1 MREEI
6 TFIRDFIV
14 LHYHANEHQE
24 APFWTAMANL
34 DIPDTL
40 AHRIEL
46 FRETG
51 RVFQAQGD
59 VFGEN
64 SWTQVMLGQGIM
76 PKRYHHI
83 VDMMSE
89 PELRDFMS
97 RQHNKVNQILDVL
110 PNHQDFLDAYVG
122 NQ

>member
-1 MREEI
+1 
-6 TFIRDFIV
+6 
-14 LHYHANEHQE
+14 
-24 APFWTAMANL
+24 MAHL

-40 AHRIEL
+40 AHRLEL

-76 PKRYHHI
+76 PQRYHHI

-89 PELRDFMS
+89 TELRDFMS
-97 RQHNKVNQILDVL
+97 RQHNRVNQILDVL
-110 PNHQDFLDAYVG
+110 PNHQAFLDAYVG
-122 NQ
+122 TQ